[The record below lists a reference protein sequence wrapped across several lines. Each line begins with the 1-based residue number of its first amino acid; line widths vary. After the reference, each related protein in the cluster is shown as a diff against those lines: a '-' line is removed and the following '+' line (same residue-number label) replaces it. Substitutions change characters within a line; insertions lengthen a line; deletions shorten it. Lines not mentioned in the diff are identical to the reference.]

1 MKWLIGL
8 DLKAS
13 STGAVAFAA
22 WLARHSS
29 SERFAAV
36 HVIEESYLLQVL
48 RSEHLARAQE
58 DARDRVEKLLGE
70 AGLRDRVETYDAV
83 RGTVADQRLE
93 AEAHNVQADV
103 LLVGRQARADEL
115 KFVRLGRVARRL
127 CRRLPVPTVVVP
139 PELEVASIGDG
150 PIMLATAVAEEDV
163 EAARFAHE
171 VARATGRSLLV
182 AHILPD
188 LGDEGNFV
196 PAATLRQLY
205 DQLGMDRE
213 RDIQKWMKK
222 HDLGDASVVLAQ
234 GEVVG
239 RLIGIAQQE
248 HVPLIVCGSRM
259 LSGAERVMVASIATQ
274 LSCHAACPVAVV
286 PPHPQG

>member
-13 STGAVAFAA
+13 STGALGFAT

-29 SERFAAV
+29 AERFAAV

-48 RSEHLARAQE
+48 RSEHLAHAQE
-58 DARDRVEKLLGE
+58 AARDKVEKLLAE
-70 AGLRDRVETYDAV
+70 AGLRDRVDTYDAV

-93 AEAHNVQADV
+93 AEAHNVEADV

-127 CRRLPVPTVVVP
+127 CRRLAVPTVVAP
-139 PELEVASIGDG
+139 PGLNADALGDG
-150 PIMLATAVAEEDV
+150 PIMLATAAAEEDV
-163 EAARFAHE
+163 EAAKFARE
-171 VARATGRSLLV
+171 IARTTGRKLLV

-213 RDIQKWMKK
+213 RDIQNWMRK

-248 HVPLIVCGSRM
+248 RVPLIVCGSRM
-259 LSGAERVMVASIATQ
+259 LSGAERVMIASIATQ
-274 LSCHAACPVAVV
+274 LSCHASCPVAVV
-286 PPHPQG
+286 PPFAG